1 MVEAFMKN
9 TYKTAEEMYSDNRK
23 LVYAFLTDYEINF
36 EDKKDIA
43 QTIWLKVFANTEKFM
58 NMDRKHFKNY
68 LRTAVK
74 TTVMDFHREA
84 QRSAELAEE
93 LLMHTDG
100 IEKGIEQE
108 LFGTDYVEY
117 LTEACKTLSDQEQL
131 LLSLRYLKNLSYE
144 TISELFGVSEE
155 AVRKQH
161 SRLMKKLKNEILGL
175 EKGRE

>member
-58 NMDRKHFKNY
+58 NMDRNHFKNY
-68 LRTAVK
+68 LRIAVK
-74 TTVMDFHREA
+74 TTVMDFYREA

-100 IEKGIEQE
+100 IEKSIEQE
-108 LFGTDYVEY
+108 LFGTDYAQH
-117 LTEACKTLSDQEQL
+117 LTEACETLSNQEQL
-131 LLSLRYLKNLSYE
+131 LLSLRYAKNMPYG
-144 TISELFGVSEE
+144 TISELLGVSEE

-161 SRLMKKLKNEILGL
+161 SRVMNKLKREILRL